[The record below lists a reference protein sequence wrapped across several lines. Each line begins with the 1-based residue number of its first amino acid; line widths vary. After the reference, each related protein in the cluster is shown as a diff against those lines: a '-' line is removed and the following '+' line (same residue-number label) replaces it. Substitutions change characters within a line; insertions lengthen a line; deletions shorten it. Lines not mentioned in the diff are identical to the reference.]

1 LKKLET
7 SYSYWPPKIPDLL
20 AAVFHCYNSR
30 IYFYLFWGIRR
41 KLMKQIPLE
50 VVRPWEIIHSPRYSL
65 SFM

>member
-30 IYFYLFWGIRR
+30 IYFYLFWGI
-41 KLMKQIPLE
+41 
-50 VVRPWEIIHSPRYSL
+50 
-65 SFM
+65 